1 MISPLISSPTI
12 RLIALLLIAQLGLFS
27 CDSGPSY
34 AGLVTAGKAK
44 LENPETR
51 KDALVDF
58 QKAMAI
64 ENTNEIQSL
73 ISQLQWSMM
82 EAGELPMPAM
92 VRVTGGS
99 FLMGSNDGDGDET
112 PIHSVKVSDF
122 DLAIKEV
129 SNAEYA
135 VFLNAKGNQLE
146 AESRWIDTESK
157 DCMIEQTGNTFTA
170 LPKLADHPVNE
181 ISWFG
186 AVAYCTWLSELSGQA
201 YRLPTEAEWEY
212 AAGGGENKR
221 TLYSGTS
228 NPKRASNF
236 GNYMRADPYP
246 NTAPCGSFEAN
257 ALGIYDMSGNMRE
270 WVHDYYDKSYYGG
283 SAGSTD
289 PQGPAEA
296 RSRVNRGG
304 SYGSSI
310 EDLRIAN
317 REAGSPSMHKYYIGF
332 RVARSVKE

>member
-1 MISPLISSPTI
+1 MISSAISSPPI
-12 RLIALLLIAQLGLFS
+12 RFISLLLIALLGLAS

-34 AGLVTAGKAK
+34 AGLVKSGKAK

-51 KDALVDF
+51 KDALIDF
-58 QKAMAI
+58 QKAKAI

-82 EAGELPMPAM
+82 EAGELPMPEL
-92 VRVTGGS
+92 VRITGGS
-99 FLMGSNDGDGDET
+99 FLMGSNEGDGDET

-135 VFLNAKGNQLE
+135 VFLNAKGNQRE
-146 AESRWIDTESK
+146 GESLWIDTESK
-157 DCMIEQTGNTFTA
+157 DCMIEQTGNTFTP
-170 LPKLADHPVNE
+170 LPQLADHPVNE
-181 ISWFG
+181 VSWFG

-212 AAGGGENKR
+212 AAGGGASKR
-221 TLYSGTS
+221 TIWSGTS
-228 NPKRASNF
+228 NEKRASKF

-246 NTAPCGSFEAN
+246 NTAPCGSFEPN
-257 ALGIYDMSGNMRE
+257 ALGLYDMSGNMRE
-270 WVHDYYDKSYYGG
+270 WVYDYYGKSYYAEA
-283 SAGSTD
+283 AGTTD
-289 PQGPAEA
+289 PQGPAEG

-310 EDLRIAN
+310 DDLRIAN